1 MPTSK
6 LITLAGGRTM
16 DPDVQM
22 TAAVAAGASRAA
34 GAAVAA
40 GEVEAPTVGLDYTQ
54 STPSNCPLVS

>member
-1 MPTSK
+1 MSTSK

-22 TAAVAAGASRAA
+22 TAAE
-34 GAAVAA
+34 AAVAA

>member
-1 MPTSK
+1 
-6 LITLAGGRTM
+6 M

-22 TAAVAAGASRAA
+22 TAAE
-34 GAAVAA
+34 AAVAARVA

>member
-1 MPTSK
+1 
-6 LITLAGGRTM
+6 M

-22 TAAVAAGASRAA
+22 TAAEAAVATRAA

>member
-1 MPTSK
+1 
-6 LITLAGGRTM
+6 M

-22 TAAVAAGASRAA
+22 TAAVAARAA
-34 GAAVAA
+34 VAAVAARAAVAA

>member
-1 MPTSK
+1 
-6 LITLAGGRTM
+6 M

-22 TAAVAAGASRAA
+22 TAAEAAVAARAA
-34 GAAVAA
+34 GAA